1 MCMSI
6 VQNCWSLESSVMLA
20 MAFHENIH
28 LRNEQRPNSHRL
40 TLKGKKNYPS
50 NSLGIPFD
58 PFFLFHSLGFGW
70 NSWISGK

>member
-40 TLKGKKNYPS
+40 TLKGKKITP
-50 NSLGIPFD
+50 LIPWAFHLT
-58 PFFLFHSLGFGW
+58 PFFSFTP
-70 NSWISGK
+70 